1 MIWKHKNPQN
11 LKSKME
17 YFHPLSYND
26 KKEQF
31 LKLLNMRKKY
41 KKQIKTILI
50 AIRGN
55 HCWKN
60 IIQAMK
66 TGYGL

>member
-1 MIWKHKNPQN
+1 
-11 LKSKME
+11 ME

-55 HCWKN
+55 HC
-60 IIQAMK
+60 
-66 TGYGL
+66 